1 MRGFD
6 DDERERIR
14 RQLRETGRELFGRY
28 GLDKTTIAD
37 LTGPAGIANGTFYRF
52 YDSKEQLYFEILREE
67 GERLAAEIVADSF
80 EAHDDPEDA
89 IVAFLTGIC
98 EAMETEPLVRRLV
111 VDDDLS
117 RLMAQFSDEEL
128 REEQTESLGYV
139 VPYVERWQAEGRFRE
154 GDPEVLA
161 AAMGVVK
168 FVAYH
173 RDAFHDEAF
182 YRAVRDALIEAV
194 AAGLTRTDGE

>member
-52 YDSKEQLYFEILREE
+52 YESKEQLYYEILREE
-67 GERLAAEIVADSF
+67 GERLAEEIVADSF
-80 EAHDDPEDA
+80 EARDDPEDA

-98 EAMETEPLVRRLV
+98 EAMETEPLVRRLIA
-111 VDDDLS
+111 DSDLS

-128 REEQTESLGYV
+128 REEQAQSLGYV
-139 VPYVERWQAEGRFRE
+139 VPYVERWQAEGRLRE

-173 RDAFHDEAF
+173 KDQFHDEAF

-194 AAGLTRTDGE
+194 AAGLTRTDG